1 MSTLTS
7 SATFT
12 IGAGAVVIESTAVT
26 ILPAIGGATGRGRLI
41 HPTLGTLDYP
51 NAPDEW
57 VNIDGDLI
65 VAPIWSSTKTLQGAA
80 NALWQGNIRDVQVAE
95 CWIQEL
101 NVTIAFLRQLLAF
114 FQNPPDPDAGT
125 PVQWWPNYA
134 SALGFE
140 VAMIDVSVSGDSGA
154 QGIVLDAL
162 ANRTGW
168 VDGKVTNTM
177 RILGRV

>member
-1 MSTLTS
+1 MTTLTS

-12 IGAGAVVIESTAVT
+12 IGAGAVVIESAPLT
-26 ILPAIGGATGRGRLI
+26 ILPAIGAATGRGRLI

-65 VAPIWSSTKTLQGAA
+65 VAPVWASTKTLQGSA
-80 NALWQGNIRDVQVAE
+80 NALWQGNVRDVTVSE

-101 NVTIAFLRQLLAF
+101 NIPIAFLRQLLAF

-125 PVQWWPNYA
+125 PVQWWPNYT
-134 SALGFE
+134 SPLGFQ
-140 VAMIDVSVSGDSGA
+140 VAMTGVKVAGDSGA
-154 QGIVLDAL
+154 DGIVLDAL
-162 ANRTGW
+162 ANRSGW
-168 VDGKVTNTM
+168 VDGKLTNTM
-177 RILGRV
+177 QILGRV